1 MIMKSETSRRAAVAL
16 LAASALAL
24 ANGGMARAQDYP
36 TRLIKLVVG
45 YPPGGPID
53 TTARILVPRLAAIL
67 GQTVIVENRPGATGS
82 LAAKNLATTEADGYT
97 LMLGNASSLAVMPAI
112 THYRDYDTL
121 KSFAPIAKLTEGYEV
136 LVVAPDG
143 PKSVQE
149 LIAQARANPGKL
161 NFGSA
166 GFGNL
171 THLSGELLK
180 LRAGIDIVHIPYKG
194 APEAQTALLAG
205 QIHLMFGEVAG
216 LLPMVR
222 AGQSIQAVV
231 AGEVQFTF
239 ENPAVALP
247 LVQAGVVRALAVT
260 SEARHQQAPDVPTL
274 VEGGLPD
281 FVALTFTGIVAPAAT
296 PPAIVARLNGAIDK
310 ALAEPEMRVALER
323 LGSEVRPGAPADFAA
338 FLAREKTKW
347 DEVVRQSGVTMN

>member
-1 MIMKSETSRRAAVAL
+1 MTTGMIRRIAAVL
-16 LAASALAL
+16 LAALAL
-24 ANGGMARAQDYP
+24 TLAQRGDACAQDYP

-53 TTARILVPRLAAIL
+53 TTARILVPHLSALL

-82 LAAKNLATTEADGYT
+82 LAAKNLVTTAPDGYT
-97 LMLGNASSLAVMPAI
+97 IMLGNASSLAVMPAI
-112 THYRDYDTL
+112 THYRDYDST
-121 KSFAPIAKLTEGYEV
+121 KSFTPIAKLTEGYEV

-143 PKSVQE
+143 PKNAQE

-180 LRAGIDIVHIPYKG
+180 LRTGIDIVHIPYKG

-205 QIHLMFGEVAG
+205 QIQMMFGEVAG

-222 AGQSIQAVV
+222 AGK
-231 AGEVQFTF
+231 
-239 ENPAVALP
+239 L
-247 LVQAGVVRALAVT
+247 RALGVA
-260 SEARHQQAPDVPTL
+260 SETRNALAPELPTL
-274 VEGGLPD
+274 IEDGLPD
-281 FVALTFTGIVAPAAT
+281 FVALTFTGIVAPVKT
-296 PPAIVARLNGAIDK
+296 PPAIVARLNGAINK
-310 ALAEPEMRVALER
+310 ALADPEVRVALER
-323 LGSEVRPGAPADFAA
+323 LGAEVRPGAPADFAA
-338 FLAREKTKW
+338 FLAKEKTKW
-347 DEVVRQSGVTMN
+347 DEVVRQSGVSMN

>member
-1 MIMKSETSRRAAVAL
+1 MRAETTRRGAVAL
-16 LAASALAL
+16 LATLAL
-24 ANGGMARAQDYP
+24 APAAGGDARAQDFP
-36 TRLIKLVVG
+36 QRLIKLVVG

-67 GQTVIVENRPGATGS
+67 GQTVIVENRPGATGT
-82 LAAKNLATTEADGYT
+82 LAGKNLVTTAADGYT
-97 LMLGNASSLAVMPAI
+97 IMLGNASSLAVMPAI

-143 PKSVQE
+143 PKTVQE
-149 LIAQARANPGKL
+149 LIAEARANPGKL

-180 LRAGIDIVHIPYKG
+180 LRTGIDIVHIPYKG

-205 QIHLMFGEVAG
+205 QIHMMFGDVAG

-222 AGQSIQAVV
+222 AGQ
-231 AGEVQFTF
+231 
-239 ENPAVALP
+239 L
-247 LVQAGVVRALAVT
+247 RALGVS
-260 SEARHQQAPDVPTL
+260 SERRDKLAPELPTL
-274 VEGGLPD
+274 IEDGLPD

-296 PPAIVARLNGAIDK
+296 PPAIVMRLNGAINQ
-310 ALAEPEMRVALER
+310 ALAEPEVRTALER
-323 LGSEVRPGAPADFAA
+323 LGAEVRPGAPADFAA
-338 FLAREKTKW
+338 FLAREKRKW

>member
-1 MIMKSETSRRAAVAL
+1 MTSGMTRRQAAAL
-16 LAASALAL
+16 LAASALTL
-24 ANGGMARAQDYP
+24 ADRSAARAQDFP

-53 TTARILVPRLAAIL
+53 TTARILVPRLAALL
-67 GQTVIVENRPGATGS
+67 GQTVIVENRPGATGT
-82 LAAKNLATTEADGYT
+82 LAGKNLVTTEPDGYT
-97 LMLGNASSLAVMPAI
+97 IMLGNASSLAVMPAI
-112 THYRDYDTL
+112 TRYRDYDSL

-143 PKSVQE
+143 PKTVQE

-180 LRAGIDIVHIPYKG
+180 LRTGIDIVHIPYKG
-194 APEAQTALLAG
+194 APEAQTALLSG
-205 QIHLMFGEVAG
+205 QIQMMFGDVAG

-222 AGQSIQAVV
+222 AGK
-231 AGEVQFTF
+231 
-239 ENPAVALP
+239 L
-247 LVQAGVVRALAVT
+247 RALGVA
-260 SEARHQQAPDVPTL
+260 SESRDKLAPELPTL
-274 VEGGLPD
+274 IEDGLPD

-296 PPAIVARLNGAIDK
+296 PPAVVTRLNGAINQ
-310 ALAEPEMRVALER
+310 ALAEPAVRVALER
-323 LGSEVRPGAPADFAA
+323 LGSEVRPGTPADFAV
-338 FLAREKTKW
+338 FLAKEKMKW
-347 DEVVRQSGVTMN
+347 DEVVRQSGVSMN

>member
-1 MIMKSETSRRAAVAL
+1 MTAGITRHIAAVL
-16 LAASALAL
+16 LAALAMTL
-24 ANGGMARAQDYP
+24 AERSEARAQDYP

-53 TTARILVPRLAAIL
+53 TTARILVPHLSAIL

-82 LAAKNLATTEADGYT
+82 LAAKNLATTAADGYT
-97 LMLGNASSLAVMPAI
+97 IMLGNASSLAVMPAI
-112 THYRDYDTL
+112 THYRDYDST
-121 KSFAPIAKLTEGYEV
+121 KNFAPIAKLTEGYEV

-143 PKSVQE
+143 PKNVQE

-180 LRAGIDIVHIPYKG
+180 LRTGIDIVHIPYKG

-205 QIHLMFGEVAG
+205 QIQMMFGEVAG

-222 AGQSIQAVV
+222 AGK
-231 AGEVQFTF
+231 
-239 ENPAVALP
+239 L
-247 LVQAGVVRALAVT
+247 RALGVA
-260 SEARHQQAPDVPTL
+260 SETRNALAPELPTL
-274 VEGGLPD
+274 IEDGLPD
-281 FVALTFTGIVAPAAT
+281 FVALTFTGIVAPAKT
-296 PPAIVARLNGAIDK
+296 PPAIVARLNGALNK
-310 ALAEPEMRVALER
+310 ALADPEVRVALER
-323 LGSEVRPGAPADFAA
+323 LGAEVRPGAPADFAA
-338 FLAREKTKW
+338 FLAKEKTKW
-347 DEVVRQSGVTMN
+347 DEVVRQSGVSMN

>member
-1 MIMKSETSRRAAVAL
+1 MISAMTRRVAVAL
-16 LAASALAL
+16 IAALAL
-24 ANGGMARAQDYP
+24 TLTLRVEARAQDYP
-36 TRLIKLVVG
+36 NRLIKLVVG

-53 TTARILVPRLAAIL
+53 TTARILVPRLSALL

-82 LAAKNLATTEADGYT
+82 LAAKNLVTTAHDGYT
-97 LMLGNASSLAVMPAI
+97 IMLGNASSLAVMPAI
-112 THYRDYDTL
+112 THYRDYDSV

-143 PKSVQE
+143 PKNVAE

-180 LRAGIDIVHIPYKG
+180 LRTGIDIVHIPYKG

-205 QIHLMFGEVAG
+205 QIHMMFGEVAG

-222 AGQSIQAVV
+222 AGR
-231 AGEVQFTF
+231 
-239 ENPAVALP
+239 L
-247 LVQAGVVRALAVT
+247 RALGVA
-260 SEARHQQAPDVPTL
+260 SESRNALAPELPTL
-274 VEGGLPD
+274 IEDGLPD

-296 PPAIVARLNGAIDK
+296 PPAIVAKLNGAINT
-310 ALAEPEMRVALER
+310 ALAEPEVRVALER
-323 LGSEVRPGAPADFAA
+323 LGAEVRAGAPADFAA
-338 FLAREKTKW
+338 FLAKEKTKW

>member
-1 MIMKSETSRRAAVAL
+1 MISGTTRRGAVAL
-16 LAASALAL
+16 VAALAL
-24 ANGGMARAQDYP
+24 TPMIRGEALAQDYP
-36 TRLIKLVVG
+36 NRLIKLVVG

-67 GQTVIVENRPGATGS
+67 GQTVIVENRPGATGT
-82 LAAKNLATTEADGYT
+82 LAGRNLVVTEPDGYT
-97 LMLGNASSLAVMPAI
+97 IMLGNASSLAVMPAI
-112 THYRDYDTL
+112 TRYRDYDAT

-180 LRAGIDIVHIPYKG
+180 LRTGIDIFHIPYKG

-222 AGQSIQAVV
+222 AGK
-231 AGEVQFTF
+231 
-239 ENPAVALP
+239 L
-247 LVQAGVVRALAVT
+247 RALGVA
-260 SEARHQQAPDVPTL
+260 SETRNALAPELPTL
-274 VEGGLPD
+274 IEGGLPD
-281 FVALTFTGIVAPAAT
+281 FVALTFTGIVAPAAMPST
-296 PPAIVARLNGAIDK
+296 IVGRLNGAINT
-310 ALAEPEMRVALER
+310 ALAEPEVRVALER
-323 LGSEVRPGAPADFAA
+323 LGAEVRPGAPSDFVA
-338 FLAREKTKW
+338 FLAKEKIKW
-347 DEVVRQSGVTMN
+347 DEVVRLSGVKME

>member
-1 MIMKSETSRRAAVAL
+1 VSARTTRRG
-16 LAASALAL
+16 ALAL
-24 ANGGMARAQDYP
+24 LPGLALALTPAGARAQSFP
-36 TRLIKLVVG
+36 QRLIKLVVG

-53 TTARILVPRLAAIL
+53 TTARILAPRLAEIL

-82 LAAKNLATTEADGYT
+82 LAAKNLVTTAPDGYT
-97 LMLGNASSLAVMPAI
+97 IMLGNASSLAVMPAI

-121 KSFAPIAKLTEGYEV
+121 KNFAPVAKLTEGYEV

-143 PKSVQE
+143 PRNVQE
-149 LIAQARANPGKL
+149 LIAAARANPGKL

-180 LRAGIDIVHIPYKG
+180 LRTGVDIVHIPYKG
-194 APEAQTALLAG
+194 APEAQTALLSG
-205 QIHLMFGEVAG
+205 QINLMFGEVAG

-222 AGQSIQAVV
+222 AGR
-231 AGEVQFTF
+231 
-239 ENPAVALP
+239 L
-247 LVQAGVVRALAVT
+247 RALGVA
-260 SEARHQQAPDVPTL
+260 SETRNALAPELPTL
-274 VEGGLPD
+274 IEGGLPD

-296 PPAIVARLNGAIDK
+296 PPAIVARLNGAIDQ
-310 ALAEPEMRVALER
+310 ALAEPEVRVALER
-323 LGSEVRPGAPADFAA
+323 LGAEVRPGTPAEFAA
-338 FLAREKTKW
+338 FLAREKSKW

>member
-1 MIMKSETSRRAAVAL
+1 MISAMTRRVAVAL
-16 LAASALAL
+16 IAALAL
-24 ANGGMARAQDYP
+24 TLTLRVEARAQDYP
-36 TRLIKLVVG
+36 NRLIKLVVG

-53 TTARILVPRLAAIL
+53 TTARILVPRVSALL

-82 LAAKNLATTEADGYT
+82 LAAKNLVTTAHDGYT
-97 LMLGNASSLAVMPAI
+97 IMLGNASSLAVMPAI
-112 THYRDYDTL
+112 THYRDYDSV

-143 PKSVQE
+143 PKSVAE

-180 LRAGIDIVHIPYKG
+180 LRTGIDIVHIPYKG

-205 QIHLMFGEVAG
+205 QIHMMFGEVAG

-222 AGQSIQAVV
+222 AGK
-231 AGEVQFTF
+231 
-239 ENPAVALP
+239 L
-247 LVQAGVVRALAVT
+247 RALGVA
-260 SEARHQQAPDVPTL
+260 SESRNALAPELPTL
-274 VEGGLPD
+274 IEDGLPD

-296 PPAIVARLNGAIDK
+296 PPAIVARLNGAINT
-310 ALAEPEMRVALER
+310 ALAEPEVRVALER
-323 LGSEVRPGAPADFAA
+323 LGAELRPGAPADFAA
-338 FLAREKTKW
+338 FLAKEKTKW
-347 DEVVRQSGVTMN
+347 DEVVRRSGVTMN

>member
-1 MIMKSETSRRAAVAL
+1 MTRRVAVAL
-16 LAASALAL
+16 MAAFALTL
-24 ANGGMARAQDYP
+24 TLRGEARAQDYP
-36 TRLIKLVVG
+36 NRLIKLVVG

-53 TTARILVPRLAAIL
+53 TTARILVPRLSALL

-82 LAAKNLATTEADGYT
+82 LAAKNLVTTAHDGYT
-97 LMLGNASSLAVMPAI
+97 IMLGNASSLAVMPAI
-112 THYRDYDTL
+112 THYRDYDSV

-143 PKSVQE
+143 PKSVAE
-149 LIAQARANPGKL
+149 LIAQARADPGKL

-180 LRAGIDIVHIPYKG
+180 LRTGIDIVHIPYKG

-205 QIHLMFGEVAG
+205 QIHMMFGEVAG

-222 AGQSIQAVV
+222 AGK
-231 AGEVQFTF
+231 
-239 ENPAVALP
+239 L
-247 LVQAGVVRALAVT
+247 RALGVA
-260 SEARHQQAPDVPTL
+260 SESRNALAPELPTL
-274 VEGGLPD
+274 IEDGLPD

-296 PPAIVARLNGAIDK
+296 PPAIVARLNGAINT
-310 ALAEPEMRVALER
+310 ALAEPEVRVSLER
-323 LGSEVRPGAPADFAA
+323 LGAELRPGAPADFAA
-338 FLAREKTKW
+338 FLAKEKTKW

>member
-1 MIMKSETSRRAAVAL
+1 MSVMSQMTRRGVAALIAVL
-16 LAASALAL
+16 ALAL
-24 ANGGMARAQDYP
+24 PVSGEARAQDYP
-36 TRLIKLVVG
+36 NRLIKVVVG

-53 TTARILVPRLAAIL
+53 TTARILVPRLSALL

-82 LAAKNLATTEADGYT
+82 LAAKNLVATAHDGYT
-97 LMLGNASSLAVMPAI
+97 IMLGNASSLAVMPAI
-112 THYRDYDTL
+112 THYRDYDSTRNL
-121 KSFAPIAKLTEGYEV
+121 APIAKLTEGYEV

-143 PKSVQE
+143 PKTVQE

-171 THLSGELLK
+171 THLTGELLK
-180 LRAGIDIVHIPYKG
+180 LRTGIDIVHIPYKG

-205 QIHLMFGEVAG
+205 QIHMMFGEVAG

-222 AGQSIQAVV
+222 AGR
-231 AGEVQFTF
+231 
-239 ENPAVALP
+239 L
-247 LVQAGVVRALAVT
+247 RALGVA
-260 SEARHQQAPDVPTL
+260 SESRNALAPELPTL
-274 VEGGLPD
+274 IEDGLPD
-281 FVALTFTGIVAPAAT
+281 FVALTFTGIVAPHDT
-296 PPAIVARLNGAIDK
+296 PPAIVAKLNSAINT
-310 ALAEPEMRVALER
+310 ALAEPEVRVALER

-338 FLAREKTKW
+338 FLAKEKTKW

>member
-1 MIMKSETSRRAAVAL
+1 MMSVVTRPVAVAL
-16 LAASALAL
+16 TAVLAL
-24 ANGGMARAQDYP
+24 TLTLRDTARAQDYP
-36 TRLIKLVVG
+36 NRLIKLVVG

-53 TTARILVPRLAAIL
+53 TTARILVPRLSAL
-67 GQTVIVENRPGATGS
+67 LSQTVIVENRPGATGS
-82 LAAKNLATTEADGYT
+82 LAAKNLVTTAHDGYT

-112 THYRDYDTL
+112 THYRDYDSTRN
-121 KSFAPIAKLTEGYEV
+121 FAPVAKLTEGYEV

-143 PKSVQE
+143 PTSVAE
-149 LIAQARANPGKL
+149 LIARARADPGKL

-180 LRAGIDIVHIPYKG
+180 LRTGIDIVHIPYKG

-205 QIHLMFGEVAG
+205 QIHMMFGEVAG

-222 AGQSIQAVV
+222 AGK
-231 AGEVQFTF
+231 
-239 ENPAVALP
+239 L
-247 LVQAGVVRALAVT
+247 RALGVA
-260 SEARHQQAPDVPTL
+260 SETRNALAPELPTL
-274 VEGGLPD
+274 MEDGLPD

-296 PPAIVARLNGAIDK
+296 PPAIVARLNGAINA
-310 ALAEPEMRVALER
+310 ALAEPEVRVALER
-323 LGSEVRPGAPADFAA
+323 LGAELRPGAPAEFAA
-338 FLAREKTKW
+338 FLAKEKTKW